1 MRKRDMAIIGVLACT
16 CLMLLS
22 GCAKDINYIVDNEP
36 CVRGIVSETSED
48 YIVIDVNE
56 DDEIYES
63 YASLEVS
70 LDIERKDSMSSF
82 NIGDEVS
89 VYYDGNIAETSP
101 ARIDKVYAI
110 LYIGDTQ

>member
-1 MRKRDMAIIGVLACT
+1 MRKRDMAVIAVLACT

-56 DDEIYES
+56 DDEIDN
-63 YASLEVS
+63 APGALHVQCVGAHSLGSQTRGPDHIFPKMEIEHICCPA
-70 LDIERKDSMSSF
+70 DI
-82 NIGDEVS
+82 
-89 VYYDGNIAETSP
+89 
-101 ARIDKVYAI
+101 IDP
-110 LYIGDTQ
+110 LPD

>member
-1 MRKRDMAIIGVLACT
+1 MDEKARYGCYSGS
-16 CLMLLS
+16 CLHLS
-22 GCAKDINYIVDNEP
+22 NVDNEP

-110 LYIGDTQ
+110 LYIGDPQ

>member
-1 MRKRDMAIIGVLACT
+1 MKIDDGQVVFLGNFLYHRNNFFR
-16 CLMLLS
+16 
-22 GCAKDINYIVDNEP
+22 
-36 CVRGIVSETSED
+36 D
-48 YIVIDVNE
+48 YIVIDINE
-56 DDEIYES
+56 DDEMYES

-89 VYYDGNIAETSP
+89 VYYDGNITETSP

-110 LYIGDTQ
+110 LYIGDPK

>member
-1 MRKRDMAIIGVLACT
+1 MEKINMAIIAVLACT

-89 VYYDGNIAETSP
+89 VYYDGNITETSP

-110 LYIGDTQ
+110 LYIGDPK

>member
-1 MRKRDMAIIGVLACT
+1 MRKREMAVIAVLVYT

-56 DDEIYES
+56 DDEIY
-63 YASLEVS
+63 ASLEVS

-89 VYYDGNIAETSP
+89 VYYDGNITETSP

-110 LYIGDTQ
+110 LYIGDPK